1 MSDLPPSPKQV
12 AYLSY
17 MGVQDAATLTRKEA
31 SERIDKLMD
40 TPSQE
45 DRNWL
50 FERKGEWMTDRF
62 ILYPDLY
69 ASEFQRYLDDQLPDS
84 LHTYV
89 RGKVTG
95 APETLTKTKIR
106 KVIHA
111 ITADNREWWRLP
123 QRQEL
128 FFDRL
133 SQMFPGCCQ
142 GGPRIRSTREG
153 PKIEQQRFSLW
164 EHTTLESLLRHYADF
179 CEHWEITISD
189 GITSGSPHDLLESL
203 DTEWLTTQITEYRS
217 DANGSHYTVMLK
229 KLFGVQSRTFT
240 SIWHQ
245 ERHGWSDSGSGSKA
259 VHYFVPRSWIVN
271 PPHTADGMLVSLCK
285 KAWIANDSPL
295 YPVDHRRTFCRVCT
309 SHHENWNSQQS

>member
-17 MGVQDAATLTRKEA
+17 MGVQDAATLTRREA

-45 DRNWL
+45 EWSWL
-50 FERKGEWMTDRF
+50 FERQGEWITDRF

-69 ASEFQRYLDDQLPDS
+69 ASEFQRYLEEQLPNS
-84 LHTYV
+84 LHAYV
-89 RGKVTG
+89 RGRVTG
-95 APETLTKTKIR
+95 ASETLTKAKIR

-111 ITADNREWWRLP
+111 ITVADREWWRLP
-123 QRQEL
+123 QRKEL

-133 SQMFPGCCQ
+133 SQMFPACCE
-142 GGPRIRSTREG
+142 GGPRIRVLREG

-164 EHTTLESLLRHYADF
+164 DHSTLESLFRHYAEF
-179 CEHWEITISD
+179 CEPWEIILSD
-189 GITSGSPHDLLESL
+189 GSLSGSPHDLLESL
-203 DTEWLTTQITEYRS
+203 DIEWLTTQITQYLV
-217 DANGSHYTVMLK
+217 DASGSHYTVTLK
-229 KLFGVQSRTFT
+229 KLFGEQSRTFT

-245 ERHGWSDSGSGSKA
+245 ERHGWADSGPGSKA
-259 VHYFVPRSWIVN
+259 VHYFVPRSWIVD

-285 KAWIANDSPL
+285 KAWIANNSPL